1 LRGRRSGDADPRQAF
16 AIVRGSENLPM
27 DDFIA
32 LDRRDS
38 LADALAQKA
47 AAK

>member
-1 LRGRRSGDADPRQAF
+1 
-16 AIVRGSENLPM
+16 M

-38 LADALAQKA
+38 LADALAPKPA

>member
-1 LRGRRSGDADPRQAF
+1 
-16 AIVRGSENLPM
+16 M

-38 LADALAQKA
+38 VADALAPKA
-47 AAK
+47 RRRNERARRPRKTRRSTTTALGRG

>member
-1 LRGRRSGDADPRQAF
+1 MG
-16 AIVRGSENLPM
+16 E
-27 DDFIA
+27 FIA

-38 LADALAQKA
+38 LADALAPRAA